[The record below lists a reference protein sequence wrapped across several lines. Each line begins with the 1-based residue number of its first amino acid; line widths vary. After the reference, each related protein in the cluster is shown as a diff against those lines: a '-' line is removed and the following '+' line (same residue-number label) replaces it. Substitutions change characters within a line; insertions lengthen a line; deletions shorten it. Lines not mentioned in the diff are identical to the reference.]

1 MLFDALDGWHKDKHP
16 EVLKDMIE
24 SGWIDPMPH
33 GENYLPTRDGLKRA
47 MTFYGGNIMMAL
59 LHSKFRQVLM
69 PIFNQMVFR
78 PVQVSTSTRVLPP
91 DVKQWMLDSG
101 VCGYAANIDGL
112 LFVLEEDV
120 PLVKLKWA

>member
-16 EVLKDMIE
+16 EDLKDMIE
-24 SGWIDPMPH
+24 SGFVDPVPH
-33 GENYLPTRDGLKRA
+33 GENYIPTRDGLKRA
-47 MTFYGGNIMMAL
+47 MTHYGGNIMMAL

-78 PVQVSTSTRVLPP
+78 PVQVSGTTVATE
-91 DVKQWMLDSG
+91 VKQWMLDSG
-101 VCGYAANIDGL
+101 VCGYAANITGL